1 MNMKSMRYLFSG
13 VALCS
18 LLALFSSCE
27 EKDYTSRMPVFSGF
41 VMTPEVVTPGDSV
54 TIIAKQATKGTL
66 LNGTDYQW
74 TITNSSDSVVFSEKS
89 KVTYD
94 HQPEDPKI
102 VFHVPVNLRPGTY
115 WVNFYAKYRYSG
127 QGSVYNGSLNNGS
140 MGGLGTF
147 TGTSSAIYGECRGE
161 FTFKIQ

>member
-102 VFHVPVNLRPGTY
+102 VFHVPSNLRTGVY
-115 WVNFYAKYRYSG
+115 KVNFYAKYRYSG

-140 MGGLGTF
+140 MGSLGTF

-161 FTFKIQ
+161 CSFKIQ